1 MLTMSR
7 RTEVAAALAAS
18 GAAGVSGE
26 HLASELGI
34 SRVAVSKHVAALR
47 ALGFRIASAPR
58 AGYRLE
64 EEPDLCIP
72 ETVAPRLTDPLW
84 VDSEGSAE
92 MPSTN
97 DEAKRLA
104 RAGAPEGTLV
114 VAARQSGG
122 RGRFDRSWDS
132 PAGGAYVSA
141 VLRPSV
147 SPAAIAPLSLVVALG
162 AARAL
167 RTMGVQAGLKWPND
181 LELHGRK
188 LAGVLLEMAAEAD
201 RVEWLVA
208 GIGVNVADPGR
219 EQSAW
224 VREAVPQIR
233 VPQTAAVVLDG
244 IAGAYRQW
252 LETGFAPMR
261 AEYDALLTLAGRE
274 VSVRDATGRVI
285 AAGRA
290 RGVDDAGAL
299 VIETAEGTVP
309 VHAGEATLRP

>member
-7 RTEVAAALAAS
+7 RTKVAAALAAA
-18 GAAGVSGE
+18 GATGISGE

-47 ALGFRIASAPR
+47 ALGFQIASAPR

-64 EEPDLCIP
+64 EEPDVCIP
-72 ETVAPRLTDPLW
+72 ETVTPLLADPLW
-84 VDSEGSAE
+84 VACEGAAE

-104 RAGAPEGTLV
+104 RTGASEGTLV

-122 RGRFDRSWDS
+122 RGRFDRTWDS
-132 PAGGAYVSA
+132 PAGGSYVSA

-162 AARAL
+162 AVRAL
-167 RTMGVQAGLKWPND
+167 RAIGVPAGLKWPND
-181 LELHGRK
+181 LELDGRK

-208 GIGVNVADPGR
+208 GIGVNVVDPGR

-224 VREAVPQIR
+224 VREAVPQVR
-233 VPQTAAVVLDG
+233 VPQAAAAVLDG

-261 AEYDALLTLAGRE
+261 AEYDSLLTLSGRG
-274 VSVRDATGRVI
+274 VAVRDATGRVL
-285 AAGRA
+285 AEGAV
-290 RGVDDAGAL
+290 RGVDEAGAL
-299 VIETAEGTVP
+299 LVETAEGIVP